1 MGRVRQRLRRWFE
14 DFDPWTPR
22 PGDYV
27 LGVVVFL
34 LLALGY
40 VGERGHAV
48 QLNKR
53 LYELEERASSLRTEV
68 EVLGSEVT
76 RLADRHRIITLARQ
90 MGMTAPDPDAVE
102 YVYFVGE
109 GARGTAAPR

>member
-1 MGRVRQRLRRWFE
+1 MLHKRLRRWFE

-27 LGVVVFL
+27 LGVGVFL
-34 LLALGY
+34 LLALCY

-53 LYELEERASSLRTEV
+53 IYELEERASSLRTEV
-68 EVLGSEVT
+68 EVLGAEVT
-76 RLADRHRIITLARQ
+76 RLADRHRIVSLARK
-90 MGMTAPDPDAVE
+90 MGMTAPDADAVE
-102 YVYFVGE
+102 YIYFV
-109 GARGTAAPR
+109 AGTPRAPAPR